1 MLSAIGFRLWDACF
15 DLRDADGRR
24 QVYAGLAQF
33 REHLGGELTITLLE
47 AIGHGV
53 EVHEMNLPTVV
64 QAIHRLQ
71 ERHAART
78 RKIVAVA
85 G

>member
-1 MLSAIGFRLWDACF
+1 MRLF
-15 DLRDADGRR
+15 DVSSGKEKRVLR
-24 QVYAGLAQF
+24 Q
-33 REHLGGELTITLLE
+33 
-47 AIGHGV
+47 HGV